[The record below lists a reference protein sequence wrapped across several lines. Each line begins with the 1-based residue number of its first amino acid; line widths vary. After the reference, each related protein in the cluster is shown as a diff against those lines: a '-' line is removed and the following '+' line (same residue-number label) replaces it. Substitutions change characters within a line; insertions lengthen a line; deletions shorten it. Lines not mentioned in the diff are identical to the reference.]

1 MILLDTTF
9 LIDLLR
15 KKRNAIS
22 KAIEITTRDK
32 LSTTYINIY
41 ELLIGIYS
49 IKGIDKEKKL
59 QDVEK
64 LIEKLEVF
72 TLEKEST
79 INSVKIG
86 GDLILKGQVI
96 GDTDNMIIGIA
107 LTNGITTIVTRDMEH
122 YKKVK
127 EIILINFC

>member
-15 KKRNAIS
+15 EKKNAIS
-22 KAIEITTRDK
+22 KAIELTTRDK

-41 ELLIGIYS
+41 ELLIGVYS
-49 IKGIDKEKKL
+49 IKDTDKEKKL

-64 LIEKLEVF
+64 LMEKLEVF

-79 INSVKIG
+79 INSAKIG

-107 LTNGITTIVTRDMEH
+107 LTNGITTIVTRDMKH
-122 YKKVK
+122 YKKIK
-127 EIILINFC
+127 EIKVETY

>member
-15 KKRNAIS
+15 KKKNAVS
-22 KAIEITTRDK
+22 KAIELTTRDK

-64 LIEKLEVF
+64 LMEKLEVF
-72 TLEKEST
+72 TLEKESA
-79 INSVKIG
+79 INSAKIG

-107 LTNGITTIVTRDMEH
+107 LTNGITTIVTRDIKH

-127 EIILINFC
+127 EIKVETY

>member
-15 KKRNAIS
+15 KKKNAIS
-22 KAIEITTRDK
+22 KAIELTTRDK

-41 ELLIGIYS
+41 ELLIGVYS
-49 IKGIDKEKKL
+49 IKDTDKEKKL

-64 LIEKLEVF
+64 LMEKLEVF

-79 INSVKIG
+79 INSAKIG

-107 LTNGITTIVTRDMEH
+107 LTNGITTIVTRDMKH
-122 YKKVK
+122 YKKIK
-127 EIILINFC
+127 EIKVETY

>member
-15 KKRNAIS
+15 KKKNAIS
-22 KAIEITTRDK
+22 KAIELTTRDK

-64 LIEKLEVF
+64 LMEKLEVF

-79 INSVKIG
+79 INSAKIG

-107 LTNGITTIVTRDMEH
+107 LTNGITTIVARDVEH
-122 YKKVK
+122 YKKIK
-127 EIILINFC
+127 EIKVETY

>member
-15 KKRNAIS
+15 EKKNAIS
-22 KAIEITTRDK
+22 KAIELTTRDK

-41 ELLIGIYS
+41 ELLIGVYS
-49 IKGIDKEKKL
+49 IKDTDKEKKL

-64 LIEKLEVF
+64 LMEKLEVF

-79 INSVKIG
+79 INSAKIG

-107 LTNGITTIVTRDMEH
+107 LTNGITTIITRDVEH
-122 YKKVK
+122 YKKIK
-127 EIILINFC
+127 EIKVETY